1 MSEIKIYRPRD
12 AASSLGISKST
23 LWRWVR
29 DGRIPKPIQLGKQAR
44 GWQEKTL
51 LEYIKSRE
59 NAV

>member
-1 MSEIKIYRPRD
+1 MSVIKIYRPS
-12 AASSLGISKST
+12 AAATALGISRST
-23 LWRWVR
+23 LWRWVKM
-29 DGRIPKPIQLGKQAR
+29 GIIPEPVKIGVQAV